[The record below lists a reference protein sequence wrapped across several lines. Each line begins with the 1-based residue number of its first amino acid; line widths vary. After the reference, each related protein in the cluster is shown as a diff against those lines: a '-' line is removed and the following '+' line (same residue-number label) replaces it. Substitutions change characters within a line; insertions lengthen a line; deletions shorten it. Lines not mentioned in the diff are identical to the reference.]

1 MNTLE
6 RVADTIRKNPE
17 GLLILGA
24 GVALMLRNA
33 SAFSKRQ
40 GKAAEPFDPY
50 RHNVVGRRNDTNGFS
65 DKVNAASE
73 TVSTVAKDARDYVTG
88 AAADI
93 GDKASEYGRDLA
105 DAASEYG
112 RATSDHTRKAAQS
125 ALRSAENVMDSHPM
139 SIALAGVAAGCLA
152 AAVFPSTQFERENL
166 GPLGRRAASD
176 TGAFVKAAA
185 TERVARAAVKAT
197 DQIREAVSERRLNAD
212 TVGEVA
218 RDVAKDF
225 ASNLAG
231 REDDTTKKQS
241 SAAKPKAQL

>member
-1 MNTLE
+1 
-6 RVADTIRKNPE
+6 
-17 GLLILGA
+17 
-24 GVALMLRNA
+24 
-33 SAFSKRQ
+33 
-40 GKAAEPFDPY
+40 
-50 RHNVVGRRNDTNGFS
+50 
-65 DKVNAASE
+65 
-73 TVSTVAKDARDYVTG
+73 
-88 AAADI
+88 
-93 GDKASEYGRDLA
+93 
-105 DAASEYG
+105 
-112 RATSDHTRKAAQS
+112 
-125 ALRSAENVMDSHPM
+125 M